1 MDNIV
6 YREQSNTIKHKTLT
20 GGIRRMVD
28 YSKPTE
34 ELTEEEQWE
43 IIEEMTCNMD
53 PEEREEWLE
62 SWGD

>member
-1 MDNIV
+1 
-6 YREQSNTIKHKTLT
+6 
-20 GGIRRMVD
+20 MVD
-28 YSKPTE
+28 YTKPTE

-53 PEEREEWLE
+53 PEEREDWLE